1 MELKEFLKALLDP
14 EMFGWAVSEEV
25 RQEAKRQLE
34 AYEDHDRD

>member
-1 MELKEFLKALLDP
+1 VELKEFLKALLDP

-25 RQEAKRQLE
+25 RKEAKRQLE

>member
-25 RQEAKRQLE
+25 RKEAKRQLE